1 MLLLFGIAKKEA
13 FAARD
18 PFGIKPL
25 YVGYNVDGVILSS
38 QVKTLLST
46 KYISTDK
53 DTISQFSF
61 WNLGYVIEPRTWY
74 KNIKALK
81 SGHSIHIK
89 DGKIISELK
98 WYDVNKNWVIADSKK
113 QKNTKKELNKTI
125 KHSIVASVKKHL
137 ISDVPIG
144 IFLSSGIDSTI
155 IASIVSSHSKKKIT
169 AITVSFENFE
179 GSKYDETNKAKKI
192 AQSFGMDHHVF
203 RVTKKILKMIYP
215 KFYKPWIN
223 LVLMVL
229 MF

>member
-1 MLLLFGIAKKEA
+1 MLLLFGIAKKRG
-13 FAARD
+13 FLSARD

-98 WYDVNKNWVIADSKK
+98 WYDVNKIGLSLIVKNKK
-113 QKNTKKELNKTI
+113 IQKKLNKTI
-125 KHSIVASVKKHL
+125 KH
-137 ISDVPIG
+137 
-144 IFLSSGIDSTI
+144 
-155 IASIVSSHSKKKIT
+155 
-169 AITVSFENFE
+169 
-179 GSKYDETNKAKKI
+179 
-192 AQSFGMDHHVF
+192 
-203 RVTKKILKMIYP
+203 
-215 KFYKPWIN
+215 
-223 LVLMVL
+223 
-229 MF
+229 